1 MLHTSAV
8 CYLPEPEECL
18 SGKLTLRSIMD
29 AKALQRCVMVCVGV
43 YLVYFIHLLILII
56 YFGSCGSCPNGFG
69 GNGISPTEK
78 NTRYVASPL
87 WNPIR
92 QRAFHLTRY
101 SRDSKLPGCT
111 DRKLPPHHCSPQPTG
126 FAWKFSYL
134 CRYRLCGRAGFEI
147 GQSVKI
153 VEVLFVS
160 RSTAENEHDRN
171 ICGNRGR
178 GILHMRDHP
187 WSKSSQ
193 CIALTLLCFV
203 TCCLTCGL
211 ACWLKSVEV
220 VSRRWPGQE
229 AIEASCASRE
239 SLVKA

>member
-1 MLHTSAV
+1 M
-8 CYLPEPEECL
+8 
-18 SGKLTLRSIMD
+18 
-29 AKALQRCVMVCVGV
+29 QRLYKGVSWCVCVGV
-43 YLVYFIHLLILII
+43 YLVQLHSLIKYI
-56 YFGSCGSCPNGFG
+56 YFGSGGSCPNGFG

-160 RSTAENEHDRN
+160 RSTAENEHERN
-171 ICGNRGR
+171 TYVEIVGEVYCICVIIPGAS
-178 GILHMRDHP
+178 LH
-187 WSKSSQ
+187 S
-193 CIALTLLCFV
+193 ALL
-203 TCCLTCGL
+203 
-211 ACWLKSVEV
+211 
-220 VSRRWPGQE
+220 
-229 AIEASCASRE
+229 
-239 SLVKA
+239 

>member
-1 MLHTSAV
+1 MSVWEIDSSQHHGCKGFAKVCHGVCGCVLSVLHSLINT
-8 CYLPEPEECL
+8 YYIFWKLWEL
-18 SGKLTLRSIMD
+18 SEWFWWKWHFTNRKEHKI
-29 AKALQRCVMVCVGV
+29 
-43 YLVYFIHLLILII
+43 
-56 YFGSCGSCPNGFG
+56 CG
-69 GNGISPTEK
+69 I
-78 NTRYVASPL
+78 PL
-87 WNPIR
+87 WNPIC

-178 GILHMRDHP
+178 VILHMRDHP